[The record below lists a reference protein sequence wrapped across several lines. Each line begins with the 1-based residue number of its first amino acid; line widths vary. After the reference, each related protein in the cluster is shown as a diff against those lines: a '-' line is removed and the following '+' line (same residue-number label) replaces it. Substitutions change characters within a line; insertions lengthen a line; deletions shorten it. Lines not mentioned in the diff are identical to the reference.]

1 MRAFVIIAT
10 KGRAPEV
17 LTLMNFLQRQTLP
30 ATFTVIVGT
39 EEADIAGVNSHPYI
53 KDGHGVA
60 LISPRAGLTSQRNYG
75 LEVLE
80 QRGFFTDGKEEFFC
94 AFFDDDF
101 RMAEDWLE
109 QARKR
114 FAAND
119 IVGLTGMVL
128 GDGVNKGG
136 LTEDFA
142 ESLLKGDIPREE
154 HHFAAGTQEHGIGSV
169 YGCNMAFVDTVI
181 RNLQFDENVPFH
193 GWQEDRDY
201 TGGAKK
207 FGRVI
212 YFPGCRGV
220 HLGTQ
225 SGVRTLGEKFGYSQI
240 ANPIYFMKKGTMD
253 TKSTVRFVSRALAS
267 NIVHSLFRQEQI
279 DYRGRLRGNILAVI
293 DLLSM
298 TDKRKPAS

>member
-10 KGRAPEV
+10 KGRAREV

-39 EEADIAGVNSHPYI
+39 EEADIAGVNSHAFI
-53 KDGHGVA
+53 KQGSGVA

-75 LEVLE
+75 FETLE
-80 QRGFFTDGKEEFFC
+80 QRGFFTNGKEEFFC

-101 RMAEDWLE
+101 RMADDWLE

-114 FAAND
+114 FEAND
-119 IVGLTGMVL
+119 IVGMTGMVL
-128 GDGVNKGG
+128 GDGVNCGG
-136 LTEDFA
+136 YSEDRA
-142 ESLLKGDIPREE
+142 VSLLKGEMPPDE
-154 HHFAAGTQEHGIGSV
+154 HWSSGTQEHDVGSA
-169 YGCNMAFVDTVI
+169 YGCNMAFVGTVL
-181 RNLQFDENVPFH
+181 RNLRFDENVPFH

-298 TDKRKPAS
+298 TDKGKPAS